1 MKRCIYVNPFVRYIE
16 RVRFCLGAVC
26 QGPGFIRK
34 TVEGEPFSF
43 QKVWRVSAGFYLP
56 KAEPLCLPLRNKTLH
71 FNIFCPRSRSG
82 TFVLFGRI
90 FFWT

>member
-43 QKVWRVSAGFYLP
+43 QKVWRVSAGFCLP
-56 KAEPLCLPLRNKTLH
+56 KAEPLAC
-71 FNIFCPRSRSG
+71 RSETKHCISTSFALGAFRG
-82 TFVLFGRI
+82 GGRCI
-90 FFWT
+90 YPTA

>member
-34 TVEGEPFSF
+34 TVEGGPFSF
-43 QKVWRVSAGFYLP
+43 QKVRHVSAGFYLP

-71 FNIFCPRSRSG
+71 FN
-82 TFVLFGRI
+82 TFALGAFRGQMYLSDSVIL
-90 FFWT
+90 